1 MKRRTIPVIDS
12 DGHVF
17 EDFDAMWQY
26 MPEPLREQRRV
37 NNWLFPQTDQL
48 RIPNGLVPPGAFD
61 YSVDAAGWVHF
72 VEALDLSAGVLFPTR
87 GLASGRIVNVQWAR
101 AACHA
106 YNTWLYETYLTADPR
121 LKGMGLVPL
130 QDPAA
135 AAAELRHIVK
145 DLGMCGAMLPAAG
158 YKGSLGDKV
167 YWPLYQAADELG
179 CTIAVHGGS
188 YAGLGLDHMSFFAAA
203 HSLGHPYG
211 ILNAFTAMTFCGVF
225 DAFPNVRFGFLEA
238 GVGWLLMAL
247 ERYDGSY
254 KAFRPH
260 DDPDG
265 AQLRLRA
272 GESVSEHLMEAL
284 RAGRIFVGVEGEE
297 PMLPYAVKQIGRT
310 PFLFSSDFPHEV
322 NVDVCRHEI
331 EEILEHPE
339 LDVDDKEA
347 ILHGNAE
354 CFYGLNPAHAPA

>member
-1 MKRRTIPVIDS
+1 MQRRTIPIVDG

-17 EDFDAMWQY
+17 EDFDAMWEF
-26 MPEPLREQRRV
+26 MPAALQPQRRV

-48 RIPNGLVPPGAFD
+48 RVPNGQVPPAAFD
-61 YSVDAAGWVHF
+61 YTVDAAAWVRF
-72 VEALDLSAGVLFPTR
+72 IEDLGLSAGVLFPTR
-87 GLASGRIVNVQWAR
+87 GLAVGRIVNLQWAR

-106 YNTWLYETYLTADPR
+106 YNSWLHDAYLTKDAR
-121 LKGMGLVPL
+121 LKGMGLVSL

-135 AAAELRHIVK
+135 AAAELRHIVN

-158 YKGSLGDKV
+158 YKGSLGDQE
-167 YWPLYQAADELG
+167 YWPLYRAADELG
-179 CTIAVHGGS
+179 CTLAVHGGS
-188 YAGLGLDHMSFFAAA
+188 YAGLGLDGMSFFAAA

-211 ILNAFTAMTFCGVF
+211 ILNAFTSMTFCGVF

-238 GVGWLLMAL
+238 GVGWLMMAL
-247 ERYDGSY
+247 ERFDGSY
-254 KAFRPH
+254 KAFTPW

-265 AQLRLRA
+265 RQLRLRK

-284 RAGRIFVGVEGEE
+284 RGGRIFVGVEGEE
-297 PMLPYAVKQIGRT
+297 PLLSYAVKHIGRQ
-310 PFLFSSDFPHEV
+310 PFVFSSDFPHEV
-322 NVDVCRHEI
+322 NTDICRHEI

-339 LDVDDKEA
+339 LDDEDKEA

-354 CFYGLNPAHAPA
+354 RFYGLTPAHALA